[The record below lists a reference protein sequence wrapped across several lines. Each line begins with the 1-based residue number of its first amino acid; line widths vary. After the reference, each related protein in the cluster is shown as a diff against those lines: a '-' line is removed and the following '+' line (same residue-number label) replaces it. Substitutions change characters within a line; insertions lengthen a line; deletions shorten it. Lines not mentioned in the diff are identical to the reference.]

1 MIDQRFMRAAE
12 AALDTL
18 ASWHEVEHADVRV
31 SEYARE
37 RMTMRTG
44 RARGPNDGDG
54 DGHGEGDQG
63 APASSRERGSGLCV
77 RVLSRG
83 AWGVATARGV
93 DEAAARKAA
102 RVARKRARDAAG
114 IAAERIV
121 LAEEE
126 PQVGSYATPVDMDP
140 FALAGEQR
148 AAYLERVLAAL
159 QGCTSSG
166 AALSRASATLLW
178 QRIESVFCSTAGTRI
193 QQRLVTS
200 GAGLE
205 VMAMGPDGP
214 VRRSWPAR
222 GELAFCRAGHEFVD
236 PLDLEARVLRMGEQV
251 LALAVA
257 PPCPADT
264 TTLILGSDQLA
275 VQIRETCARPSLWTQ
290 ARPELAP
297 LHRLGRVRLGST
309 LIHLSVDGRAWRGA
323 ATAGWDDEGVP
334 ARVTPLVSRGV
345 IVGVQTGRATAER
358 SGLGRSSGS
367 MRARW
372 CDLPPGL
379 ATGNVML
386 APDPRGP
393 GSLDDL
399 IADTDR
405 GILMET
411 SAGTTLDG
419 ARHGFACEAAWQIER
434 GKRVRLLRAPL
445 YTATA
450 AGLWRRCDAVASES
464 AFRVLGLQTSAGSLA
479 AGFGCAPA
487 RFRDIEVGSRA

>member
-1 MIDQRFMRAAE
+1 MIDQRFMRAAD
-12 AALDTL
+12 AALDAL

-31 SEYARE
+31 SEHTRE
-37 RMTMRTG
+37 RMTA
-44 RARGPNDGDG
+44 RAGGPDGD
-54 DGHGEGDQG
+54 DGV
-63 APASSRERGSGLCV
+63 PASSSERGSGLCV

-83 AWGVATARGV
+83 AWGVATARRV

-102 RVARKRARDAAG
+102 RLARKRARDAAG
-114 IAAERIV
+114 VAAERVI

-140 FALAGEQR
+140 FALPGEHRAG
-148 AAYLERVLAAL
+148 YLQRVLAAL
-159 QGCTSSG
+159 RGCTSG
-166 AALSRASATLLW
+166 DATISRASAALSW
-178 QRIESVFCSTAGTRI
+178 ERIDSVFCSIAGTRI

-200 GAGLE
+200 GAGLD
-205 VMAMGPDGP
+205 VTAVGADGP
-214 VRRSWPAR
+214 VQRSWPAR

-236 PLDLEARVLRMGEQV
+236 RCDLEARALRMGEQA
-251 LALAVA
+251 LALALA
-257 PPCPADT
+257 PSCPADT

-275 VQIRETCARPSLWTQ
+275 VQIRETCARPSLWPQ
-290 ARPELAP
+290 ARPELTP
-297 LHRLGRVRLGST
+297 LDRLGRVRLGST
-309 LIHLSVDGRAWRGA
+309 LIHLGVDGRALHGA

-386 APDPRGP
+386 APDAQGP

-405 GILMET
+405 GVLMTT
-411 SAGTTLDG
+411 SAGTTLED
-419 ARHGFACEAAWQIER
+419 ARYGFACEAAWQIER
-434 GKRVRLLRAPL
+434 GKRVRLLRAPV
-445 YTATA
+445 YMATA
-450 AGLWRRCDAVASES
+450 AGLWRRCDAMAGQG
-464 AFRVLGLQTSAGSLA
+464 AWRVLGLGAGADGLA

-487 RFRDIEVGSRA
+487 RFRDIEVGSRL